1 MEGDLNTIDGLI
13 SENSGIIP
21 RTLFNLFRDLKAE
34 DKEFSIKMSYI
45 ELCNED
51 FKDLLSYDDSQKL
64 KILDDRT
71 LIGYEEVLITNAA
84 NGIQVFKQ
92 GSN

>member
-34 DKEFSIKMSYI
+34 DKEFSVKMSYI
-45 ELCNED
+45 ELCNKD
-51 FKDLLSYDDSQKL
+51 FKDMM
-64 KILDDRT
+64 IH
-71 LIGYEEVLITNAA
+71 EN
-84 NGIQVFKQ
+84 
-92 GSN
+92 